1 MRVAM
6 VGLRAPWGADGGVE
20 RAVGELAPRLAQ
32 QGCRVRV
39 VCRKRYNPHGGGLR
53 RGVELV
59 DVGTVYTKHLEAF
72 VHTGAAMPRCLED
85 ADVVHVHAT
94 GPALWSWWPRLAGK
108 ATVVTVHGLD
118 WQRDKW
124 GVVARAALRAGAWAA
139 AAFPHQVIAVGRH
152 LAAHYREHY
161 GVDATWIPNGVSPIR
176 HQPLSAAGIDG
187 LRPFGF
193 LLLLGRLVPEKG
205 IEGLLRAY
213 GASGIDLP
221 LLVVGGSS
229 YSDGYVRHLRHLAP
243 AGVHFTG
250 PLHGAR
256 RDALLHHARALV
268 LPSRLEGFPLAPM
281 ESLSAGRP
289 VLLSDIPPHREL
301 LDGLGAGWLVPPGRD
316 AWVDA
321 LRRVVAAS
329 EDELLHRGKTGQGY
343 VHRHYAWER
352 VASSTLEVYQR
363 ALALADGSVVGR
375 WRRQPDA

>member
-1 MRVAM
+1 VRVAM
-6 VGLRAPWGADGGVE
+6 IGLRAPWGADGGVE

-32 QGCRVRV
+32 RGCHVRV
-39 VCRKRYNPHGGGLR
+39 LCRGRYNPHGSGLR

-72 VHTGAAMPRCLED
+72 VHTGVAMPRCVED

-94 GPALWSWWPRLAGK
+94 GPALWSWWPRLAGR

-124 GVVARAALRAGAWAA
+124 GPVARVALKAGAWSAA
-139 AAFPHQVIAVGRH
+139 RFPHQVITVGRH
-152 LAAHYREHY
+152 LADHYRQHY
-161 GVDATWIPNGVSPIR
+161 KVDATWIPNGVSPIA
-176 HQPLSAAGIDG
+176 HQPLSAAAVDG
-187 LRPFGF
+187 LRPGGF

-205 IEGLLRAY
+205 VEGLLRAY
-213 GASGIDLP
+213 GAAGIDLP

-229 YSDGYVRHLRHLAP
+229 YSDGYVRHLESLAP
-243 AGVHFTG
+243 AGVRFTG

-301 LDGLGAGWLVPPGRD
+301 LDGLGAGWLVPRGHD
-316 AWVDA
+316 AWVRA
-321 LRRVVAAS
+321 LRRVAAAS
-329 EDELLHRGKTGQGY
+329 DDELRHRGNTGQAF
-343 VHRHYAWER
+343 VHRHYAWET
-352 VASSTLEVYQR
+352 VATGTLDVYQR
-363 ALALADGSVVGR
+363 ALAAARAPVSTG
-375 WRRQPDA
+375 WRHQPEV